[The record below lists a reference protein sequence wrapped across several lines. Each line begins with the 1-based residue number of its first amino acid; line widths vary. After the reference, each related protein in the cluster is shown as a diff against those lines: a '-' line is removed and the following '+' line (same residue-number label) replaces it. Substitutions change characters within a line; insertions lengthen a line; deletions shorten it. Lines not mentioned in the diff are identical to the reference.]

1 MKKEFIES
9 LFEFSTVR
17 LELTIDELFL
27 ILRLLDENGY
37 KERIKYTIVQLYVE
51 EHLTRENAY
60 KLAEHCGINN
70 ISL

>member
-1 MKKEFIES
+1 MNEKFVES
-9 LFEFSTVR
+9 LFEFSTVK

-27 ILRLLDENGY
+27 ILQLLDENGH

-60 KLAEHCGINN
+60 KLAEHCGINDF
-70 ISL
+70 SL